1 MKKKR
6 KSVLSFFLVMEEGLG
21 QFTLLMEQ
29 RFVIEKKQLIK
40 KKKYRQH
47 KYMLLSVFISQ
58 VIEEKHE
65 EESKQVEEESIPA
78 DYDIENDPDCITSP
92 IFNLLYR

>member
-1 MKKKR
+1 
-6 KSVLSFFLVMEEGLG
+6 MEEGLEK
-21 QFTLLMEQ
+21 FTLLMEQ
-29 RFVIEKKQLIK
+29 IFVIEKNQLIK
-40 KKKYRQH
+40 KKKQKQQ
-47 KYMLLSVFISQ
+47 KYMVLSVFILQ

>member
-6 KSVLSFFLVMEEGLG
+6 KSVLSFFIVMEEGLG

-29 RFVIEKKQLIK
+29 RFVIEKNQLIK
-40 KKKYRQH
+40 KKKQKQH
-47 KYMLLSVFISQ
+47 KYMLLSVFILQ

-78 DYDIENDPDCITSP
+78 DYEIDNDPDCILSP
-92 IFNLLYR
+92 IFFYLHR